1 MIRLMTPL
9 VTVVVLLSS
18 VLAVPAFAQ
27 GVREGKMRIV
37 GRATVEAVPDYVTV
51 QVGISNRAAS
61 PTAALDQNSAVARK
75 IIDFSKGFGVAERD
89 MQTSSVNLAPNY
101 KTVRD
106 PNGTTRQE
114 PDGYNASNMVRV
126 KLGDLSR
133 LGTFMRQILD
143 QGATNIAGVHFGVTN
158 LEKLSDEA
166 RTKAV
171 EDAVR
176 QAQGLAQAAK
186 VKLGPIQDIACPPR
200 SRFSA
205 MDGAADMPLRAAAKI
220 DVPIEVGTIKTSAEV
235 EITWAIE

>member
-1 MIRLMTPL
+1 MIRLVAPL
-9 VTVVVLLSS
+9 VTVVVLLSA
-18 VLAVPAFAQ
+18 VLAVPALAQ
-27 GVREGKMRIV
+27 GAREGKMRIV
-37 GRATVEAVPDYVTV
+37 GRAAVEAVPDYVTV

-89 MQTSSVNLAPNY
+89 NQTSSVNLAPNY

-106 PNGTTRQE
+106 SNGTTRQE

-133 LGTFMRQILD
+133 LGAFMRQILD

-186 VKLGPIQDIACPPR
+186 VKLGSIQDIAYPPR

>member
-1 MIRLMTPL
+1 M
-9 VTVVVLLSS
+9 
-18 VLAVPAFAQ
+18 
-27 GVREGKMRIV
+27 
-37 GRATVEAVPDYVTV
+37 
-51 QVGISNRAAS
+51 QVGISNRASS

-89 MQTSSVNLAPNY
+89 IQTTSVNLAPNY

-114 PDGYNASNMVRV
+114 PDGYGASNMVRV

-133 LGTFMRQILD
+133 LGAFMRQILD
-143 QGATNIAGVHFGVTN
+143 QGATNIAGVHFGLTN

-186 VKLGPIQDIACPPR
+186 VKLGPIQDIAYPPR

-220 DVPIEVGTIKTSAEV
+220 DVPIEVGTIRTSAEV

>member
-1 MIRLMTPL
+1 MIRLVAPL
-9 VTVVVLLSS
+9 VTVVVLLSA
-18 VLAVPAFAQ
+18 VLAAPAFTQ

-37 GRATVEAVPDYVTV
+37 GRATVEAVPDDVTV

-89 MQTSSVNLAPNY
+89 IQTSSVNLAPNY

-133 LGTFMRQILD
+133 LGAFMRQTLD

-186 VKLGPIQDIACPPR
+186 VKLGSIQDIAYPPR
-200 SRFSA
+200 SRSSA

-220 DVPIEVGTIKTSAEV
+220 DVPNEVGTIRTSAEV

>member
-1 MIRLMTPL
+1 
-9 VTVVVLLSS
+9 
-18 VLAVPAFAQ
+18 
-27 GVREGKMRIV
+27 
-37 GRATVEAVPDYVTV
+37 
-51 QVGISNRAAS
+51 
-61 PTAALDQNSAVARK
+61 
-75 IIDFSKGFGVAERD
+75 VAERD
-89 MQTSSVNLAPNY
+89 IQTSSVNLAPNY

-114 PDGYNASNMVRV
+114 PDGYNASNMIRV

-133 LGTFMRQILD
+133 LGAFMRQILD

-186 VKLGPIQDIACPPR
+186 VKLGPIQDIAYPPR

-205 MDGAADMPLRAAAKI
+205 TDGAADMPLRAAAKI

>member
-1 MIRLMTPL
+1 MIRLVAPL
-9 VTVVVLLSS
+9 VTVVLLLSA

-51 QVGISNRAAS
+51 QVGISNRASS

-75 IIDFSKGFGVAERD
+75 IIDFSKGFGIPDRD
-89 MQTSSVNLAPNY
+89 IQTQSINLAPAY
-101 KTVRD
+101 KSVRD
-106 PNGTTRQE
+106 PSGAMRQE

-133 LGTFMRQILD
+133 LGAFMRQVLD
-143 QGATNIAGVHFGVTN
+143 QGATNIAGVHFGLQN
-158 LEKLSDEA
+158 PEKLSDEA
-166 RTKAV
+166 QAKAV
-171 EDAVR
+171 EDAMR

>member
-1 MIRLMTPL
+1 MIRLVAPL
-9 VTVVVLLSS
+9 VTVVVLLSA
-18 VLAVPAFAQ
+18 VLAVPALAQ
-27 GVREGKMRIV
+27 GAREGKMRIV

-89 MQTSSVNLAPNY
+89 IQTSSVNLAPNY

-114 PDGYNASNMVRV
+114 PDGYNASNMIRV

-133 LGTFMRQILD
+133 LGAFMRQILD

-186 VKLGPIQDIACPPR
+186 VKLGPIQDIAYPPR

-205 MDGAADMPLRAAAKI
+205 TDGAADMPLRAAAKI
-220 DVPIEVGTIKTSAEV
+220 DVPIEVGTIRTSAEV

>member
-1 MIRLMTPL
+1 MIRLVAPL
-9 VTVVVLLSS
+9 VTVVVLLSA
-18 VLAVPAFAQ
+18 VLAVPALAQ
-27 GVREGKMRIV
+27 GAREGKMRIV
-37 GRATVEAVPDYVTV
+37 GRATVEAVPDDVTV

-89 MQTSSVNLAPNY
+89 IQTSSVNLAPNY

-114 PDGYNASNMVRV
+114 PDGYNASNMIRV
-126 KLGDLSR
+126 KLADLSR
-133 LGTFMRQILD
+133 LGAFMRQILD

-186 VKLGPIQDIACPPR
+186 VKLGPIQDIAYPPR

-205 MDGAADMPLRAAAKI
+205 TDGAADMPLRAAAKI

>member
-1 MIRLMTPL
+1 MIRLVAPL
-9 VTVVVLLSS
+9 VTVVVLLSA
-18 VLAVPAFAQ
+18 VLTVPAFAQ
-27 GVREGKMRIV
+27 GAREGKMRIV

-89 MQTSSVNLAPNY
+89 IQTSSVNLSPNY

-126 KLGDLSR
+126 KLGDLAR
-133 LGTFMRQILD
+133 LGAYMRQILD
-143 QGATNIAGVHFGVTN
+143 QGTTNIAGVHFGVTN

-186 VKLGPIQDIACPPR
+186 VKLGSIQEIAYPPR

-205 MDGAADMPLRAAAKI
+205 MDGAADMPVRAAAKI

>member
-1 MIRLMTPL
+1 MIR
-9 VTVVVLLSS
+9 VVGSIVAAIALLSAG
-18 VLAVPAFAQ
+18 LAAPASAQ
-27 GVREGKMRIV
+27 GVREGKMRIL
-37 GRATVEAVPDYVTV
+37 GRATIEAAPDYVTV
-51 QVGISNRAAS
+51 QVGISNRASS

-89 MQTSSVNLAPNY
+89 IQTSSVNLAPNY
-101 KTVRD
+101 KT
-106 PNGTTRQE
+106 TRQE
-114 PDGYNASNMVRV
+114 PDGYSASNMVRI

-133 LGTFMRQILD
+133 LGAFMRQILD
-143 QGATNIAGVHFGVTN
+143 QGATNIAGVHFGLTN

-171 EDAVR
+171 EDAIR

-186 VKLGPIQDIACPPR
+186 VKLGPIQDIAYPPR

>member
-1 MIRLMTPL
+1 MIRLVAPL
-9 VTVVVLLSS
+9 VTVVVLLSA

-89 MQTSSVNLAPNY
+89 IQTSSVNLAPNY

-114 PDGYNASNMVRV
+114 PDGYNASNMIRV

-133 LGTFMRQILD
+133 LGAFMRQILD

-176 QAQGLAQAAK
+176 QAQGLAHAAK
-186 VKLGPIQDIACPPR
+186 VKLGPIQDIAYPPR

-205 MDGAADMPLRAAAKI
+205 TDGAAELGLRA
-220 DVPIEVGTIKTSAEV
+220 DDRD
-235 EITWAIE
+235 